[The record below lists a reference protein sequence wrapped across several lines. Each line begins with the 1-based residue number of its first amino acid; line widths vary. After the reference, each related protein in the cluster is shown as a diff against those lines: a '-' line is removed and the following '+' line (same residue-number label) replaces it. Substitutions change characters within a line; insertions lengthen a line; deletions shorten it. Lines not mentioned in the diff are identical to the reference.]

1 MIRLRACRL
10 PGRPG
15 LQELILQKGRIAAI
29 QVDAASTP
37 DRRGVDLS
45 AQGRL
50 VTPGLIDVH
59 THGTGGAEV
68 FSGSAAD
75 LQRMALTLAQ
85 QGVTAFLAT
94 TICHR
99 PTAHAH
105 LRNAAD
111 FISRQSKGGARCLGI
126 HLEGPYISVKRRGG
140 IDPASIDSPATQSL
154 DELLEICAGSLR
166 MMTLAPELP
175 GHLELVEQL
184 VRHQV
189 IPSLGHTD
197 ASYAQAFAGFKAG
210 IQHATHLFNAMPP
223 LLHRAPGCVAAVFT
237 HPTVTAQIISDGVHV
252 HPEIVNL
259 TYRLLGAERCVL
271 ITDGM
276 QASGLPDGR
285 YVYADKEYET
295 RNGTAR
301 YLDGTL
307 IGSTLSLIEMTLRFR
322 KCAGCSLEV
331 ALQCASRN
339 PARVLGLA
347 DRKGAIL
354 PGYDADLVV
363 WNDDF
368 SVYATL
374 INGEVV
380 YRRGGPASDGRQGG
394 NSEDKNDPVIHGSG
408 CGL

>member
-1 MIRLRACRL
+1 MRLRACRL
-10 PGRPG
+10 PGRLG
-15 LQELILQKGRIAAI
+15 LHELILEKGRIAAI
-29 QVDAASTP
+29 QADATSAP
-37 DRRGVDLS
+37 DRPGVDLS

-59 THGTGGAEV
+59 THGAGGAEV
-68 FSGSAAD
+68 FSGSAVD

-99 PTAHAH
+99 QSGHAH
-105 LRNAAD
+105 LRSAAD
-111 FISRQSKGGARCLGI
+111 FINRQRGSGARCLGI

-154 DELLEICAGSLR
+154 DELLEICAGGLR

-184 VRHQV
+184 VRRRV

-197 ASYAQAFAGFKAG
+197 ASYAQAVAGFTAG
-210 IQHATHLFNAMPP
+210 IQHVTHLFNAMPP
-223 LLHRAPGCVAAVFT
+223 LLHRAPGCVAAVFN
-237 HPTVTAQIISDGVHV
+237 HPAVTAQIISDGVHV
-252 HPEIVNL
+252 HAEIINL
-259 TYRLLGAERCVL
+259 SYRLLGAERCVL

-285 YVYADKEYET
+285 YVYAGKEYET

-307 IGSTLSLIEMTLRFR
+307 IGSTLRLIEIALRFR
-322 KCAGCSLEV
+322 KYTGCSLEV
-331 ALQCASRN
+331 ALECASMN

-347 DRKGAIL
+347 DRKGAIR

-363 WNDDF
+363 WNGDF

-380 YRRGGPASDGRQGG
+380 YRQRGLTQDAGGG
-394 NSEDKNDPVIHGSG
+394 NSSGENDAVFHGADSG
-408 CGL
+408 S

>member
-1 MIRLRACRL
+1 MRLRACRL
-10 PGRPG
+10 PDRPG
-15 LQELILQKGRIAAI
+15 LQELILHKGRIAAI
-29 QVDAASTP
+29 QADAASAP
-37 DRRGVDLS
+37 ERPGAELS
-45 AQGRL
+45 AEGRL

-59 THGTGGAEV
+59 THGAGGAEV
-68 FSGSAAD
+68 FSGSVAD

-94 TICHR
+94 TVCHR
-99 PTAHAH
+99 PTGHAH
-105 LRNAAD
+105 LRNAGD
-111 FISRQSKGGARCLGI
+111 FISRQSPGGARCLGI

-154 DELLEICAGSLR
+154 DELLEICAGGLR

-175 GHLELVEQL
+175 GHLKLIEPLL
-184 VRHQV
+184 RRRV

-197 ASYAQAFAGFKAG
+197 ASYAQAAAGFDAG
-210 IQHATHLFNAMPP
+210 IRHATHLFNAMPP
-223 LLHRAPGCVAAVFT
+223 ILHRTPGCVAAVFN
-237 HPTVTAQIISDGVHV
+237 HPEVTAQIISDGVHV
-252 HPEIVNL
+252 HAEIVNL
-259 TYRLLGAERCVL
+259 AYRLLGAERCVL

-285 YVYADKEYET
+285 YLYAGKEYET

-307 IGSTLSLIEMTLRFR
+307 IGSTLPLIEIALRFR
-322 KCAGCSLEV
+322 SYTGCSLEV
-331 ALQCASRN
+331 ALQCASLN

-347 DRKGAIL
+347 DRKGAIR

-368 SVYATL
+368 SVYATV

-380 YRRGGPASDGRQGG
+380 HRRHGPADDGARGEFGG
-394 NSEDKNDPVIHGSG
+394 
-408 CGL
+408 

>member
-1 MIRLRACRL
+1 MRLRACRL
-10 PGRPG
+10 SGQPGVH
-15 LQELILQKGRIAAI
+15 ELILEKGRIAA
-29 QVDAASTP
+29 VRADKASAP
-37 DRRGVDLS
+37 VRPGADFS

-59 THGTGGAEV
+59 THGAGGAEV
-68 FSGSAAD
+68 FSGSAAE

-99 PTAHAH
+99 QTGHAH
-105 LRNAAD
+105 LRAAAD
-111 FISRQSKGGARCLGI
+111 YINRQSKGGARCLGI

-140 IDPASIDSPATQSL
+140 IDPASIDSPAAQSL
-154 DELLEICAGSLR
+154 DELLEICAGGLR

-175 GHLELVEQL
+175 GHLEIIEQL
-184 VRHQV
+184 LRRQV
-189 IPSLGHTD
+189 IPSLGHSD
-197 ASYAQAFAGFKAG
+197 ATYAQAVAGFHAG
-210 IQHATHLFNAMPP
+210 IEHATHLFNAMPP
-223 LLHRAPGCVAAVFT
+223 LLHRAPGCVAAVFN
-237 HPTVTAQIISDGVHV
+237 HPAVTAQIISDGVHV
-252 HPEIVNL
+252 HAEIVNL
-259 TYRLLGAERCVL
+259 AYRLLGAERCVL

-285 YVYADKEYET
+285 YWYAGKEYET

-307 IGSTLSLIEMTLRFR
+307 IGSTLSLIEIALRFR
-322 KCAGCSLEV
+322 KYTGCSLEV
-331 ALQCASRN
+331 ALQCASWN

-347 DRKGAIL
+347 DRKGAVQ

-380 YRRGGPASDGRQGG
+380 HRQHGLEDNGGEGEFEG
-394 NSEDKNDPVIHGSG
+394 
-408 CGL
+408 